1 MADEYAN
8 THSAPGAQPSEPPP
22 RPPFIHRLWTV
33 FVQPGELHG
42 ALALNPA
49 WFPMALFVATVV
61 AAAGALIIPVE
72 LYQEMVLQ
80 GMREGADSAEAVAA
94 FERIPPIVFRALVL
108 GFGFL
113 AFLLMPILF
122 SVVTYVIFVFIRG
135 DDATFKQH
143 LAVVAHS
150 GVITAVSA
158 ILNAFVNARTGDI
171 TGQLS
176 VGTFFPFLPEG
187 YVAEFLGALD
197 LFSLWAAVNVGIGM
211 AAVDPR
217 RSAGSS
223 AGILVGLIVVIALI
237 RAAF

>member
-8 THSAPGAQPSEPPP
+8 THSAPGAEPSEPPP
-22 RPPFIHRLWTV
+22 RPPFLRRLWMV

-42 ALALNPA
+42 ALARNPA

-61 AAAGALIIPVE
+61 AGAGALIIPVE

-80 GMREGADSAEAVAA
+80 GMQEGADSAEAVAA
-94 FERIPPIVFRALVL
+94 FERIPPIVFRALVM

-113 AFLLMPILF
+113 AFLAMPVVF

-143 LAVVAHS
+143 LAIVAHS

-158 ILNAFVNARTGDI
+158 ILNGFVNARTGDV

-187 YVAEFLGALD
+187 YVTDFLGSLD
-197 LFSLWAAVNVGIGM
+197 LFGLWTAVIVGIGM
-211 AAVDPR
+211 AAADRR

-223 AGILVGLIVVIALI
+223 ALILVGLMVVLALV